1 MKSASFIPQWMWT
14 AALVLLLSISAIA
27 QGNTF
32 NTPGNILISDQF
44 NNRIIELNP
53 ANGQIVWSFGD
64 GSSTAGP
71 TSVVAPNDAQR
82 VGELTVIAGT
92 GAPPGTPTIYEAN
105 CANGCADNRVIV
117 VNKGGKIVFQYGKA
131 GVTGAGF
138 NQLNTPVQATVLPN
152 KDILITDQGNSRVIE
167 VNHRKHIVWQYGT
180 TGVSGTGPNQLNNP
194 NSAQLLENGNILI
207 ADENNNRVIEVNRAK
222 GIEWRYQP
230 NNTNLLNG
238 AAFASRLCN
247 GHTLI
252 TDSNNNRVIEI
263 DRKGNVTFTFV
274 TNTRSGSMSNPLP
287 TRAIRMC
294 NGRTLIS
301 DQYNDQVF
309 EIDSAGNV
317 LFSYGQIGVV
327 GKGPGQLNAP
337 YDAKEIGDYVGIT
350 PPFGTFFGTP

>member
-1 MKSASFIPQWMWT
+1 MKCASYSPNWIWT
-14 AALVLLLSISAIA
+14 AGLVLLLSISAIA
-27 QGNTF
+27 QGNAF
-32 NTPGNILISDQF
+32 NSPGNILISDQF

-53 ANGQIVWSFGD
+53 ATGQIVWSFGD

-82 VGELTVIAGT
+82 IGELTVIAGT
-92 GAPPGTPTIYEAN
+92 GAPAGTPTLYEAN
-105 CANGCADNRVIV
+105 CQNGCADNRVIV
-117 VNKGGKIVFQYGKA
+117 VNKGGKIVWQYGKA

-152 KDILITDQGNSRVIE
+152 KDILITDQGNQRVIE
-167 VNHRKHIVWQYGT
+167 VNHLKQIVWQYGT

-194 NSAQLLENGNILI
+194 NSAELLENGDILI
-207 ADENNNRVIEVNRAK
+207 SDENNNRVIEVGRGK
-222 GIEWRYQP
+222 QILWRYAP
-230 NNTNLLNG
+230 NNTSLLNG

-252 TDSNNNRVIEI
+252 TDSNNNRVIEV
-263 DRKGNVTFTFV
+263 DRKGHVSFTFV
-274 TNTRSGSMSNPLP
+274 TNTRPGSMANPLP

-294 NGRTLIS
+294 NGNTLIS

-309 EIDSAGNV
+309 EIDSTGKIV
-317 LFSYGQIGVV
+317 FSYGEIGVV
-327 GKGPGQLNAP
+327 GNGPNQLNAP

-350 PPFGTFFGTP
+350 PPFGTFFEQ

>member
-1 MKSASFIPQWMWT
+1 MKCASYSPKWIWT
-14 AALVLLLSISAIA
+14 PALLLLLSVSAIA

-53 ANGQIVWSFGD
+53 ATGQVVWSFGD

-82 VGELTVIAGT
+82 IGELTVIAGT
-92 GAPPGTPTIYEAN
+92 GAPAGTPTIYEAN
-105 CANGCADNRVIV
+105 CQNGCADNRVIV
-117 VNKGGKIVFQYGKA
+117 VNKGGKIVWQYGKA

-152 KDILITDQGNSRVIE
+152 KDILITDQGNQRVIE
-167 VNHRKHIVWQYGT
+167 VNHLKQIVWQYGT
-180 TGVSGTGPNQLNNP
+180 TGVGGTGPNQLNNP
-194 NSAQLLENGNILI
+194 NSAELLENGDILI
-207 ADENNNRVIEVNRAK
+207 SDENNNRVIEVGRGKQILWQYA
-222 GIEWRYQP
+222 P

-252 TDSNNNRVIEI
+252 TDSNNNRVIEV
-263 DRKGNVTFTFV
+263 DRKGHVTFTFV
-274 TNTRSGSMSNPLP
+274 TNTRPGSMASPLP

-294 NGRTLIS
+294 NGHTLIS

-309 EIDSAGNV
+309 EIDSTGKIV
-317 LFSYGQIGVV
+317 FSYGEIGVV
-327 GKGPGQLNAP
+327 GHGPNQLNAP

-350 PPFGTFFGTP
+350 PPFGTFFESQ